1 MRWSPGEAASAAG
14 AEQGSRLAA
23 ELGLLPAVGRALWAR
38 GLREAEEAARFLQP
52 RLEDL
57 PDPFALKGIE
67 VAVARVARA
76 LETRETICVYGDYD
90 VDGVTSTA
98 LLVSVFR
105 ALAELAP
112 GAGPPAR
119 VDYYVPN
126 RLVEGYGLNVDAMRR
141 LAQRG
146 TRLLVTAD
154 CGVTAVAEVE
164 AAAQLGMDVVII
176 DHHTSSQTAEA
187 LPRAVAILNPH
198 QPGCPFPARE
208 LAAVGVAF
216 HLLLALRKRLR
227 EAGWFAGRREPN
239 LREQLDLVALGTIAD
254 VVPLTGANRI
264 LVHFGLRELARGA
277 RVGIAALK
285 SVAQIGAELSCGDV
299 GFKLGPRVNAA
310 GRLADAS
317 VGVRLLLSCDP
328 AEARAL
334 AEELDRANAERQELQ
349 ARIADEAVAK
359 AQELGERRA
368 LVVSSEGWHVGVA
381 GIVASRL
388 VDRFHRPAL
397 VLCEEDGV
405 AKGSGRSIEGFHLYE
420 ALARCSEHL
429 TRFGGHRHAAGV
441 TLPTS
446 AVARLAESLERIA
459 RERLEPEQL
468 TPRLRIDAVLRPEEI
483 DLRLAAQL
491 RKLAP
496 FGAGNPEPVF
506 VCDEMEALDVR
517 KLPDRRAGGP
527 GHLKLRLGSP
537 QHDWTPRVCDSP
549 ERAPLD
555 AIAFGLGDLELAR
568 GARLRAAFQVGLDS
582 YFGTE
587 RVQLR
592 IKDVKT

>member
-1 MRWSPGEAASAAG
+1 MFYVMIALR
-14 AEQGSRLAA
+14 A
-23 ELGLLPAVGRALWAR
+23 EL
-38 GLREAEEAARFLQP
+38 
-52 RLEDL
+52 
-57 PDPFALKGIE
+57 
-67 VAVARVARA
+67 
-76 LETRETICVYGDYD
+76 
-90 VDGVTSTA
+90 
-98 LLVSVFR
+98 
-105 ALAELAP
+105 
-112 GAGPPAR
+112 
-119 VDYYVPN
+119 
-126 RLVEGYGLNVDAMRR
+126 RR
-141 LAQRG
+141 RG
-146 TRLLVTAD
+146 TLKS
-154 CGVTAVAEVE
+154 EVN
-164 AAAQLGMDVVII
+164 LG
-176 DHHTSSQTAEA
+176 A
-187 LPRAVAILNPH
+187 LT
-198 QPGCPFPARE
+198 
-208 LAAVGVAF
+208 
-216 HLLLALRKRLR
+216 
-227 EAGWFAGRREPN
+227 
-239 LREQLDLVALGTIAD
+239 DLVALGTIAD

-317 VGVRLLLSCDP
+317 VGVRLLLSGDP

-446 AVARLAESLERIA
+446 AVARLAESLEQIA

-517 KLPDRRAGGP
+517 KLPDRRTGGP
-527 GHLKLRLGSP
+527 GHLKLRLGAP

-555 AIAFGLGDLELAR
+555 AIAFGLGDRELAR

>member
-1 MRWSPGEAASAAG
+1 M
-14 AEQGSRLAA
+14 
-23 ELGLLPAVGRALWAR
+23 
-38 GLREAEEAARFLQP
+38 
-52 RLEDL
+52 
-57 PDPFALKGIE
+57 
-67 VAVARVARA
+67 
-76 LETRETICVYGDYD
+76 
-90 VDGVTSTA
+90 
-98 LLVSVFR
+98 
-105 ALAELAP
+105 
-112 GAGPPAR
+112 
-119 VDYYVPN
+119 
-126 RLVEGYGLNVDAMRR
+126 
-141 LAQRG
+141 
-146 TRLLVTAD
+146 
-154 CGVTAVAEVE
+154 
-164 AAAQLGMDVVII
+164 
-176 DHHTSSQTAEA
+176 
-187 LPRAVAILNPH
+187 
-198 QPGCPFPARE
+198 
-208 LAAVGVAF
+208 
-216 HLLLALRKRLR
+216 
-227 EAGWFAGRREPN
+227 
-239 LREQLDLVALGTIAD
+239 
-254 VVPLTGANRI
+254 VPLTGANRI

-317 VGVRLLLSCDP
+317 VGVRLLLSGDP

-349 ARIADEAVAK
+349 ARIADEAVVK

-446 AVARLAESLERIA
+446 AVARLAESLEQIA

-491 RKLAP
+491 RQLAP
-496 FGAGNPEPVF
+496 FGAGNPETSS
-506 VCDEMEALDVR
+506 CASGR
-517 KLPDRRAGGP
+517 RSTTGRRASATRRSARRSTRS
-527 GHLKLRLGSP
+527 HSAWAIGSSRAERGCGLLSRW
-537 QHDWTPRVCDSP
+537 DWTATS
-549 ERAPLD
+549 ERSACSC
-555 AIAFGLGDLELAR
+555 GSR
-568 GARLRAAFQVGLDS
+568 
-582 YFGTE
+582 T
-587 RVQLR
+587 
-592 IKDVKT
+592 